1 MFHLGEILPVLHREF
16 LLLTCSFSIYKA
28 AGGKLT
34 LGDRSSCTEVAPI
47 VSVVGAGEGPLDFR
61 KHREVTGLQH
71 VESPHAEINPD
82 IISPNTAKETITVS
96 YRNNPH

>member
-1 MFHLGEILPVLHREF
+1 MFHLDEFLPVLHREF
-16 LLLTCSFSIYKA
+16 LLSTCSFSIYEA

-34 LGDRSSCTEVAPI
+34 LGDRSSCREVAPI
-47 VSVVGAGEGPLDFR
+47 VSVVGAEEGPLDFSR
-61 KHREVTGLQH
+61 QREVTGLQH